1 MNMETREKLDAYYT
15 QAGSWA
21 DERTQSIHAS
31 RKVAWIVA
39 LVASVIALLLALTII
54 FMLPLKTIVPQTLL
68 VDKQTG
74 FVQAID
80 PRRPQKIS
88 ADEAL
93 TRSFLAQYVVAR
105 EGFDIATVQGQFK
118 KVALWSAG
126 AARNRYISMMQAG
139 HPDSPLTRF
148 PRNTVIDVEIRSVSK
163 LSNDSALVR
172 FATSRNDPGAAAQ
185 PEENWVAV
193 IRYRYSNAP
202 MTFEDRLV
210 NPLGF
215 EVTSYHKDAESLPV
229 QLQAENA
236 TGPKPVIQPPMPES
250 QPLQPAT
257 PRASGR

>member
-1 MNMETREKLDAYYT
+1 MRFTPSWKPSPQKKINNMNMETREKLDAYYT

-39 LVASVIALLLALTII
+39 LVASVIAFLLALTIV

-105 EGFDIATVQGQFK
+105 EGFDIATVK
-118 KVALWSAG
+118 ASL
-126 AARNRYISMMQAG
+126 R
-139 HPDSPLTRF
+139 
-148 PRNTVIDVEIRSVSK
+148 RS
-163 LSNDSALVR
+163 L
-172 FATSRNDPGAAAQ
+172 
-185 PEENWVAV
+185 
-193 IRYRYSNAP
+193 
-202 MTFEDRLV
+202 
-210 NPLGF
+210 
-215 EVTSYHKDAESLPV
+215 
-229 QLQAENA
+229 
-236 TGPKPVIQPPMPES
+236 
-250 QPLQPAT
+250 
-257 PRASGR
+257 SGRQVLPAIAISA